1 MRWSTSASPKSAVSD
16 LGVPPAT
23 GVPRDPPVTG
33 PSKEAEA
40 EFSRVPPSE
49 HISAAASA
57 LKRNGI
63 TCSVVDSAEEARRA
77 VRSLLPV
84 GAEVYNNT
92 SRTLEVIGVAEDIER
107 SGQYQPL
114 RPRLYQ
120 MDREMQGREMRQ
132 LSASPEWVVGSAHAL
147 TEEGSILVASASG
160 SQLGPIASGAG
171 HVILV
176 VGAQKIVP
184 DLNSGLRRIYEY
196 CFPLEDRR
204 ARLAY
209 GVPSGVNNVL
219 VINKAIA
226 PGRITAILVNEP
238 LGF

>member
-1 MRWSTSASPKSAVSD
+1 MDTQPTIDIA
-16 LGVPPAT
+16 
-23 GVPRDPPVTG
+23 G
-33 PSKEAEA
+33 PSEEARA
-40 EFSRVPPSE
+40 EFSRL
-49 HISAAASA
+49 ASGQRIRAVANA
-57 LKRNGI
+57 LERSGI
-63 TCSVVDSAEEARRA
+63 LASVVDSGQEARQA

-107 SGQYQPL
+107 SGLYQPL

-120 MDREMQGREMRQ
+120 MDRQMQGREMRQ
-132 LSASPEWVVGSAHAL
+132 LSAAPDWVVGSVHAV
-147 TEEGSILVASASG
+147 TDEGSLLIASASG

-176 VGAQKIVP
+176 IGGQKVVP
-184 DLNSGLRRIYEY
+184 DLDTGLRRIYEY
-196 CFPLEDRR
+196 CFPLEDVR
-204 ARLAY
+204 ARQAY

-219 VINKAIA
+219 IINKAIA
-226 PGRITAILVNEP
+226 PGRITAILVNEH

>member
-1 MRWSTSASPKSAVSD
+1 MDA
-16 LGVPPAT
+16 PPAPHLS
-23 GVPRDPPVTG
+23 GDLSVKG
-33 PSKEAEA
+33 QGEAAAA
-40 EFSRVPPSE
+40 EFSRL
-49 HISAAASA
+49 ASSQRVRAVADA
-57 LKRNGI
+57 LEGRGI
-63 TCSVVDSAEEARRA
+63 TASVVDTGEEAREA

-107 SGQYQPL
+107 SGLYQPL

-132 LSASPEWVVGSAHAL
+132 LSAAPDWVVGSVHAV
-147 TEEGSILVASASG
+147 TEEGSLLIASASG
-160 SQLGPIASGAG
+160 SQLGPIVSGAG

-176 VGAQKIVP
+176 IGGQKIVP
-184 DLNSGLRRIYEY
+184 DLNAGMRRVYEY

-204 ARLAY
+204 ARQAY
-209 GVPSGVNNVL
+209 GVASGVNNL
-219 VINKAIA
+219 LIINKVVA
-226 PGRITAILVNEP
+226 PSRITAILVNES